1 MKLMHVQSGM
11 GAIVNLAD
19 LDGAHPHESMVLANK
34 RATAPC
40 R

>member
-1 MKLMHVQSGM
+1 MKLMHVQSM